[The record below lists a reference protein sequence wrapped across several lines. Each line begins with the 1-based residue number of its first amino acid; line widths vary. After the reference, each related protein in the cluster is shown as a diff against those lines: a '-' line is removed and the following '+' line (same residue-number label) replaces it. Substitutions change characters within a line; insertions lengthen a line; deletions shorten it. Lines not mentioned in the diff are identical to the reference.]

1 MEFHGRA
8 MATVIAIPPP
18 QKKKK
23 KKKKK
28 PKSFRENYAFT
39 SYGLDNWL
47 NVHII
52 PTIDGKLIKGYEKVR
67 DKNTYLSC
75 YIIYY
80 FIFKLHVGV
89 AT

>member
-18 QKKKK
+18 HIYIKKA
-23 KKKKK
+23 
-28 PKSFRENYAFT
+28 KSLRENYAFT

-47 NVHII
+47 NIHII

-67 DKNTYLSC
+67 DKNTYLSY

-80 FIFKLHVGV
+80 FIFKLYVGV